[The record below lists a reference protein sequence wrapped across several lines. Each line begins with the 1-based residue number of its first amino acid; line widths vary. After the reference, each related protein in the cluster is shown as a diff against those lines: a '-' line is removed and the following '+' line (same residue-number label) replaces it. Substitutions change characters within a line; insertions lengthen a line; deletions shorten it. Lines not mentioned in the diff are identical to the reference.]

1 MGSGR
6 GPANHLPFFWLQHL
20 LPKEQSGMGHQQ
32 LICLFLLIFAASCGI
47 CRETT
52 TNKYMVE
59 EGTTVLPLND
69 YQLGTELDD
78 AQKLN
83 RNSTERGVG
92 KEIKGES
99 DIFQRAEEVA
109 TEGYEANTEY
119 IQIQEDIQMDNDA
132 KDSMKKEVG
141 SKDIDPEQINLKRN
155 VENSSA
161 MSNEVNEDL
170 FDIDDFP
177 LELVQNATLLE
188 ELVNVTRHR
197 GILHGFSESISVI
210 LVSEIG
216 DKTFFIAAIL
226 AMRNNKLTVFLA
238 ALSALFLMTVLS
250 ALLGWVVTTFIPR
263 EITYYTCTAIMF
275 AFALKMLWEAWRM
288 GEGELE
294 ETQKEVE
301 QELAELDDGQPQ
313 QGDSERGDADG
324 KSEVS
329 SGADNAGFEGPAT
342 QTEQAATPQ
351 KQSSTS
357 SEQGWMNNAID
368 RGCKENSWF
377 GKKCLKIFK
386 LFVNTFTLTFIAEW
400 GDRSQ
405 LATIVLAGIN
415 DVVGVILGGCLGH
428 AICTGGAV
436 LAGALIA
443 RFISIRKITFLGALV
458 FLGFAIA
465 SIFIDPNEDGID
477 GIPDI
482 QGYDNTTRL
491 VNHNISLTIELQEAS
506 EGLL

>member
-1 MGSGR
+1 MG
-6 GPANHLPFFWLQHL
+6 
-20 LPKEQSGMGHQQ
+20 
-32 LICLFLLIFAASCGI
+32 LFLLIFAGCVSGG
-47 CRETT
+47 ETT
-52 TNKYMVE
+52 SKKYVVD
-59 EGTTVLPLND
+59 EGPTTVVPSND
-69 YQLGTELDD
+69 FELGTDLRNSQELNIT
-78 AQKLN
+78 Q
-83 RNSTERGVG
+83 RNSTEKQDISAKPGNVP
-92 KEIKGES
+92 ES
-99 DIFQRAEEVA
+99 DIFQFSKELP
-109 TEGYEANTEY
+109 TEGHDEAKREY
-119 IQIQEDIQMDNDA
+119 AQIQEEDFQKDNNS
-132 KDSMKKEVG
+132 KTSTKKTVT
-141 SKDIDPEQINLKRN
+141 KDIDQDQINPKKN
-155 VENSSA
+155 MENFSA
-161 MSNEVNEDL
+161 LPNEVREDL
-170 FDIDDFP
+170 FDIDDLP
-177 LELVQNATLLE
+177 LDLVKNATLLE
-188 ELVNVTRHR
+188 DLVNATRHR

-226 AMRNNKLTVFLA
+226 AMRNNRLTVFLA

-275 AFALKMLWEAWRM
+275 AFALKVLWEAWRM
-288 GEGELE
+288 GEGEME

-301 QELAELDDGQPQ
+301 QELAELDGQAQ
-313 QGDSERGDADG
+313 QPDSEGGDADR

-329 SGADNAGFEGPAT
+329 TGAENAGFEPEPLGPT
-342 QTEQAATPQ
+342 TVTERAARATPQ
-351 KQSSTS
+351 KQNPKS
-357 SEQGWMNNAID
+357 SEQGWLSNAID

-443 RFISIRKITFLGALV
+443 RLISIRKITFLGALV

-491 VNHNISLTIELQEAS
+491 VNHNISLTIELEEA
-506 EGLL
+506 EGHY

>member
-1 MGSGR
+1 VAEPSQPSLFLAQPSFASPGV
-6 GPANHLPFFWLQHL
+6 
-20 LPKEQSGMGHQQ
+20 SGMGHQS
-32 LICLFLLIFAASCGI
+32 ICLFLLFFATSCPVRGS
-47 CRETT
+47 ETT
-52 TNKYMVE
+52 TNKFMLE
-59 EGTTVLPLND
+59 EGVATTVLPSNEYKVETEVNDTQGLNI
-69 YQLGTELDD
+69 TT
-78 AQKLN
+78 
-83 RNSTERGVG
+83 RISTE
-92 KEIKGES
+92 KENEINIIQHS
-99 DIFQRAEEVA
+99 EEVP
-109 TEGYEANTEY
+109 TEEYEANTEY
-119 IQIQEDIQMDNDA
+119 TQIEEEEEENIQRSDDP
-132 KDSMKKEVG
+132 KDLMKKELT
-141 SKDIDPEQINLKRN
+141 SKDSDPKQINLKRN
-155 VENSSA
+155 VENSS

-170 FDIDDFP
+170 FDIEDFP
-177 LELVQNATLLE
+177 PELVQNATLFE
-188 ELVNVTRHR
+188 DLVNVTRHR

-288 GEGELE
+288 GEEELE

-324 KSEVS
+324 RSEVS
-329 SGADNAGFEGPAT
+329 SGRENAGFEGPAIS
-342 QTEQAATPQ
+342 TEQAAAPQ
-351 KQSSTS
+351 KQSPKSN
-357 SEQGWMNNAID
+357 EQGWMNNAID

-377 GKKCLKIFK
+377 GKRCLKVFK

>member
-1 MGSGR
+1 MG
-6 GPANHLPFFWLQHL
+6 PL
-20 LPKEQSGMGHQQ
+20 
-32 LICLFLLIFAASCGI
+32 LFLILASACANGKENVTNFV
-47 CRETT
+47 ETT
-52 TNKYMVE
+52 TQLYSKVDGE
-59 EGTTVLPLND
+59 SLTTTTVPPSFENKLEKELNE
-69 YQLGTELDD
+69 TRELNVTTVTTD
-78 AQKLN
+78 QN
-83 RNSTERGVG
+83 GSSSNS
-92 KEIKGES
+92 KESIDEITT
-99 DIFQRAEEVA
+99 DLV
-109 TEGYEANTEY
+109 EANTEK
-119 IQIQEDIQMDNDA
+119 MDEEENMEEA
-132 KDSMKKEVG
+132 KNLAELEV
-141 SKDIDPEQINLKRN
+141 DDPEETNPRKR
-155 VENSSA
+155 EFI
-161 MSNEVNEDL
+161 SNEVTEDL
-170 FDIDDFP
+170 LDNDDFP
-177 LELVQNATLLE
+177 LELVKNVTLLE
-188 ELVNVTRHR
+188 DLVNVTKHR

-238 ALSALFLMTVLS
+238 AVSALFLMTVLS

-288 GEGELE
+288 GEGEME

-301 QELAELDDGQPQ
+301 QELADLDGQAQP
-313 QGDSERGDADG
+313 DSERGDADG

-329 SGADNAGFEGPAT
+329 SGADNLGFEGQQPTSAN
-342 QTEQAATPQ
+342 ERASSS
-351 KQSSTS
+351 KGQSPKG
-357 SEQGWMNNAID
+357 SEQGWVNSAID

-491 VNHNISLTIELQEAS
+491 VNHNISLTIELEEA
-506 EGLL
+506 EGLH

>member
-1 MGSGR
+1 MG
-6 GPANHLPFFWLQHL
+6 
-20 LPKEQSGMGHQQ
+20 
-32 LICLFLLIFAASCGI
+32 
-47 CRETT
+47 
-52 TNKYMVE
+52 
-59 EGTTVLPLND
+59 
-69 YQLGTELDD
+69 
-78 AQKLN
+78 
-83 RNSTERGVG
+83 
-92 KEIKGES
+92 
-99 DIFQRAEEVA
+99 
-109 TEGYEANTEY
+109 
-119 IQIQEDIQMDNDA
+119 
-132 KDSMKKEVG
+132 
-141 SKDIDPEQINLKRN
+141 
-155 VENSSA
+155 
-161 MSNEVNEDL
+161 
-170 FDIDDFP
+170 
-177 LELVQNATLLE
+177 VQNATLLE

-238 ALSALFLMTVLS
+238 ALSVLFLMTVLS

-313 QGDSERGDADG
+313 QQADSERGDADG

-329 SGADNAGFEGPAT
+329 TGADNAGFDGPAV
-342 QTEQAATPQ
+342 TERAATPQ
-351 KQSSTS
+351 HKQSPKS
-357 SEQGWMNNAID
+357 SEQGWVNNAID

-415 DVVGVILGGCLGH
+415 DVVGVILGG
-428 AICTGGAV
+428 
-436 LAGALIA
+436 
-443 RFISIRKITFLGALV
+443 LV

-491 VNHNISLTIELQEAS
+491 VNHNISLTIELEEA
-506 EGLL
+506 EGLY

>member
-1 MGSGR
+1 MG
-6 GPANHLPFFWLQHL
+6 PLPL
-20 LPKEQSGMGHQQ
+20 
-32 LICLFLLIFAASCGI
+32 LFLILASACVNSKENVTNVV
-47 CRETT
+47 ETT
-52 TNKYMVE
+52 TKLYSKVDGE
-59 EGTTVLPLND
+59 SLTTTTVPPSIENKLEKELNET
-69 YQLGTELDD
+69 QELNVTTVTTD
-78 AQKLN
+78 Q
-83 RNSTERGVG
+83 NSASNS
-92 KEIKGES
+92 KESLDEITT
-99 DIFQRAEEVA
+99 DLV
-109 TEGYEANTEY
+109 EANTEK
-119 IQIQEDIQMDNDA
+119 MDEEENMEEA
-132 KDSMKKEVG
+132 KNLAELEV
-141 SKDIDPEQINLKRN
+141 DDPEETNPRKR
-155 VENSSA
+155 EFI
-161 MSNEVNEDL
+161 SNEVTEDL
-170 FDIDDFP
+170 SDIDDFP
-177 LELVQNATLLE
+177 LELVKNVTLLE
-188 ELVNVTRHR
+188 DLVNVTKHR

-238 ALSALFLMTVLS
+238 AVSALFLMTVLS

-288 GEGELE
+288 GEGEME

-301 QELAELDDGQPQ
+301 QELADLDGQAQP
-313 QGDSERGDADG
+313 DSERGDADG

-329 SGADNAGFEGPAT
+329 SGADNLGFEGQQPTSAN
-342 QTEQAATPQ
+342 ERASSP
-351 KQSSTS
+351 KGQSPKGT
-357 SEQGWMNNAID
+357 EQGWVNSAID

-491 VNHNISLTIELQEAS
+491 VNHNISLTIELEEAES
-506 EGLL
+506 LY

>member
-1 MGSGR
+1 MG
-6 GPANHLPFFWLQHL
+6 PL
-20 LPKEQSGMGHQQ
+20 
-32 LICLFLLIFAASCGI
+32 LFLILASACANGKENVTNFV
-47 CRETT
+47 ETT
-52 TNKYMVE
+52 TQLYSKVDGE
-59 EGTTVLPLND
+59 SLTTTTVPPSIENKLEKELNE
-69 YQLGTELDD
+69 TRELNVTTVTTD
-78 AQKLN
+78 Q
-83 RNSTERGVG
+83 NSASNS
-92 KEIKGES
+92 KESVDEITT
-99 DIFQRAEEVA
+99 DLV
-109 TEGYEANTEY
+109 EANTEK
-119 IQIQEDIQMDNDA
+119 MDEEENMEEA
-132 KDSMKKEVG
+132 KNLAELEV
-141 SKDIDPEQINLKRN
+141 DDPEETNPRKR
-155 VENSSA
+155 EFI
-161 MSNEVNEDL
+161 SNEVTEDL
-170 FDIDDFP
+170 LDNDDFP
-177 LELVQNATLLE
+177 LELVKNVTLLE
-188 ELVNVTRHR
+188 DLVNVTKHR

-238 ALSALFLMTVLS
+238 AVSALFLMTVLS

-288 GEGELE
+288 GEGEME

-301 QELAELDDGQPQ
+301 QELADLDGQAQP
-313 QGDSERGDADG
+313 DSERGDADG

-329 SGADNAGFEGPAT
+329 SGADNLGFEGQQPTSAN
-342 QTEQAATPQ
+342 ERASSP
-351 KQSSTS
+351 KSQSPKG
-357 SEQGWMNNAID
+357 SEQGWVNSAID

-491 VNHNISLTIELQEAS
+491 VNHNISLTIELEEA
-506 EGLL
+506 EGLH

>member
-1 MGSGR
+1 MKQTQNILKYRRRTSK
-6 GPANHLPFFWLQHL
+6 WSMI
-20 LPKEQSGMGHQQ
+20 PKIQQ
-32 LICLFLLIFAASCGI
+32 
-47 CRETT
+47 
-52 TNKYMVE
+52 
-59 EGTTVLPLND
+59 
-69 YQLGTELDD
+69 
-78 AQKLN
+78 
-83 RNSTERGVG
+83 
-92 KEIKGES
+92 
-99 DIFQRAEEVA
+99 EVP

-119 IQIQEDIQMDNDA
+119 TQIQEEDIQMVNDP

-141 SKDIDPEQINLKRN
+141 SKDIDSEQINLKMN
-155 VENSSA
+155 VENSLA
-161 MSNEVNEDL
+161 ISNEVNEDM

-188 ELVNVTRHR
+188 DLVNVTRHR

-313 QGDSERGDADG
+313 QADSERGDADG

-329 SGADNAGFEGPAT
+329 TGADNAGFEGPAV
-342 QTEQAATPQ
+342 TERAATPQ
-351 KQSSTS
+351 QRQSPKS
-357 SEQGWMNNAID
+357 SEQGWVNNAID

-386 LFVNTFTLTFIAEW
+386 LFVNCFTLTFIAEW

-428 AICTGGAV
+428 DICTGGAV

-477 GIPDI
+477 RIPDI

-491 VNHNISLTIELQEAS
+491 VNHNISLTIELQEA
-506 EGLL
+506 EGLY

>member
-1 MGSGR
+1 
-6 GPANHLPFFWLQHL
+6 L
-20 LPKEQSGMGHQQ
+20 
-32 LICLFLLIFAASCGI
+32 
-47 CRETT
+47 TT
-52 TNKYMVE
+52 TTVPPSIENKLEKELNETQELNV
-59 EGTTVLPLND
+59 TTVTTDQNSASNSK
-69 YQLGTELDD
+69 ESLD
-78 AQKLN
+78 
-83 RNSTERGVG
+83 
-92 KEIKGES
+92 EITT
-99 DIFQRAEEVA
+99 DLV
-109 TEGYEANTEY
+109 EANTEK
-119 IQIQEDIQMDNDA
+119 MDEEENRGEA
-132 KDSMKKEVG
+132 KNLAELEV
-141 SKDIDPEQINLKRN
+141 DDPEETNPRKR
-155 VENSSA
+155 EFI
-161 MSNEVNEDL
+161 SNDVTEDL
-170 FDIDDFP
+170 LDNDFP
-177 LELVQNATLLE
+177 LELVKNVTLLE
-188 ELVNVTRHR
+188 DLVNVTKHR

-238 ALSALFLMTVLS
+238 AVSALFLMTVLS

-288 GEGELE
+288 GEGEME

-301 QELAELDDGQPQ
+301 QELADLDGQAQP
-313 QGDSERGDADG
+313 DSERGDADG

-329 SGADNAGFEGPAT
+329 SGADNLGFEGQQPTSDNERASSS
-342 QTEQAATPQ
+342 
-351 KQSSTS
+351 KGQSPKGT
-357 SEQGWMNNAID
+357 EQGWVNSAID

-491 VNHNISLTIELQEAS
+491 VNHNISLTIELEEAES
-506 EGLL
+506 LY

>member
-1 MGSGR
+1 MS
-6 GPANHLPFFWLQHL
+6 
-20 LPKEQSGMGHQQ
+20 E
-32 LICLFLLIFAASCGI
+32 
-47 CRETT
+47 
-52 TNKYMVE
+52 
-59 EGTTVLPLND
+59 
-69 YQLGTELDD
+69 
-78 AQKLN
+78 
-83 RNSTERGVG
+83 
-92 KEIKGES
+92 
-99 DIFQRAEEVA
+99 
-109 TEGYEANTEY
+109 
-119 IQIQEDIQMDNDA
+119 
-132 KDSMKKEVG
+132 
-141 SKDIDPEQINLKRN
+141 SKDIDQDQINPKKN
-155 VENSSA
+155 MENFSA
-161 MSNEVNEDL
+161 LPNEVREDL
-170 FDIDDFP
+170 FDIDDLP
-177 LELVQNATLLE
+177 LDLVKNETLLE
-188 ELVNVTRHR
+188 SLTNSTHHR

-210 LVSEIG
+210 LVSEIR

-313 QGDSERGDADG
+313 QQADSERGDADG

-329 SGADNAGFEGPAT
+329 TGADNAGFEGPAVS
-342 QTEQAATPQ
+342 ERAATPQ
-351 KQSSTS
+351 QRQSSKS
-357 SEQGWMNNAID
+357 SEQGWVNNAID

-428 AICTGGAV
+428 AVCTGGAV
-436 LAGALIA
+436 WPGL
-443 RFISIRKITFLGALV
+443 
-458 FLGFAIA
+458 
-465 SIFIDPNEDGID
+465 
-477 GIPDI
+477 
-482 QGYDNTTRL
+482 
-491 VNHNISLTIELQEAS
+491 SLPGSYQS
-506 EGLL
+506 ERS

>member
-1 MGSGR
+1 MG
-6 GPANHLPFFWLQHL
+6 PL
-20 LPKEQSGMGHQQ
+20 
-32 LICLFLLIFAASCGI
+32 LFLILASAYANGKENVTNVV
-47 CRETT
+47 ETT
-52 TNKYMVE
+52 TQLYSQVDGE
-59 EGTTVLPLND
+59 SLTTTTVPPSIENKLEKELNE
-69 YQLGTELDD
+69 TRELNVTTVTTD
-78 AQKLN
+78 Q
-83 RNSTERGVG
+83 NSASNS
-92 KEIKGES
+92 KESVDEITT
-99 DIFQRAEEVA
+99 DLV
-109 TEGYEANTEY
+109 EANTKK
-119 IQIQEDIQMDNDA
+119 MDEENMEEA
-132 KDSMKKEVG
+132 KNLAELEVG
-141 SKDIDPEQINLKRN
+141 NPEETNPRKR
-155 VENSSA
+155 EFI
-161 MSNEVNEDL
+161 SNEVTEDL
-170 FDIDDFP
+170 LDNDDFP
-177 LELVQNATLLE
+177 LELVKNVTLLE
-188 ELVNVTRHR
+188 DLVNVTKHR

-238 ALSALFLMTVLS
+238 AVSALFLMTVLS

-288 GEGELE
+288 GEGEME

-301 QELAELDDGQPQ
+301 QELADLDGQAQP
-313 QGDSERGDADG
+313 DSERGDADG

-329 SGADNAGFEGPAT
+329 SGADNLGFEGQQPTSAN
-342 QTEQAATPQ
+342 ERASSP
-351 KQSSTS
+351 KSQSPKG
-357 SEQGWMNNAID
+357 SEQGWVNSAID

-491 VNHNISLTIELQEAS
+491 VNHNISLTIELEEAES
-506 EGLL
+506 LY

>member
-1 MGSGR
+1 MG
-6 GPANHLPFFWLQHL
+6 PLPL
-20 LPKEQSGMGHQQ
+20 
-32 LICLFLLIFAASCGI
+32 LFLILASACVNSKENVTNVV
-47 CRETT
+47 ETT
-52 TNKYMVE
+52 TKLYSKVDGE
-59 EGTTVLPLND
+59 SLTTTTVPPSIENKLEKELNET
-69 YQLGTELDD
+69 QELNVTTVTTD
-78 AQKLN
+78 Q
-83 RNSTERGVG
+83 NSASNS
-92 KEIKGES
+92 KESLDEITT
-99 DIFQRAEEVA
+99 DLV
-109 TEGYEANTEY
+109 EANTEK
-119 IQIQEDIQMDNDA
+119 MDEEENMEEA
-132 KDSMKKEVG
+132 KNLAELEV
-141 SKDIDPEQINLKRN
+141 DDPEETNPRKR
-155 VENSSA
+155 EFI
-161 MSNEVNEDL
+161 SNEVTEDL
-170 FDIDDFP
+170 ADNDFP
-177 LELVQNATLLE
+177 LELVKNVTLLE
-188 ELVNVTRHR
+188 DLVNVTKHR

-238 ALSALFLMTVLS
+238 AVSALFLMTVLS

-288 GEGELE
+288 GEGEME

-301 QELAELDDGQPQ
+301 QELADLDGQAQP
-313 QGDSERGDADG
+313 DSERGDADG

-329 SGADNAGFEGPAT
+329 SGADNLGFEGQQPTSAN
-342 QTEQAATPQ
+342 ERASSP
-351 KQSSTS
+351 KSQSPKG
-357 SEQGWMNNAID
+357 SEQGWVNSAID

-491 VNHNISLTIELQEAS
+491 VNHNISLTIELEEAES
-506 EGLL
+506 LY

>member
-1 MGSGR
+1 M
-6 GPANHLPFFWLQHL
+6 
-20 LPKEQSGMGHQQ
+20 KQQ
-32 LICLFLLIFAASCGI
+32 ICLFLLIFAGCVSG
-47 CRETT
+47 RE
-52 TNKYMVE
+52 KYVVD
-59 EGTTVLPLND
+59 EGATTVLPSNDFELVTDLRNNQELNITRRD
-69 YQLGTELDD
+69 
-78 AQKLN
+78 
-83 RNSTERGVG
+83 STD
-92 KEIKGES
+92 KQDISSES
-99 DIFQRAEEVA
+99 DIFQF
-109 TEGYEANTEY
+109 
-119 IQIQEDIQMDNDA
+119 
-132 KDSMKKEVG
+132 
-141 SKDIDPEQINLKRN
+141 SKDIEGYDETKREYAQ
-155 VENSSA
+155 VQ
-161 MSNEVNEDL
+161 EDL
-170 FDIDDFP
+170 FDIDDLP
-177 LELVQNATLLE
+177 LELVKNATLLE
-188 ELVNVTRHR
+188 DLVNATRHR

-301 QELAELDDGQPQ
+301 QELAELDGQAQ
-313 QGDSERGDADG
+313 QPDSERGDADRKTG
-324 KSEVS
+324 SE
-329 SGADNAGFEGPAT
+329 NAGFEPETLGPT
-342 QTEQAATPQ
+342 TVTERAARATPQ
-351 KQSSTS
+351 KQNPKS
-357 SEQGWMNNAID
+357 SEQGWLSNAID

-491 VNHNISLTIELQEAS
+491 VNHNISLTIELEEA
-506 EGLL
+506 EGLY

>member
-1 MGSGR
+1 M
-6 GPANHLPFFWLQHL
+6 
-20 LPKEQSGMGHQQ
+20 
-32 LICLFLLIFAASCGI
+32 
-47 CRETT
+47 T
-52 TNKYMVE
+52 TNKYVVE
-59 EGTTVLPLND
+59 EGVTTVLPSND
-69 YQLGTELDD
+69 YELGTELDST
-78 AQKLN
+78 QEM
-83 RNSTERGVG
+83 NSTQKNSTDAYEVSSEHEVG
-92 KEIKGES
+92 MENEGES
-99 DIFQRAEEVA
+99 VTFQYSTEIP
-109 TEGYEANTEY
+109 TEGYEANTENTELQKS
-119 IQIQEDIQMDNDA
+119 IQKDNDP
-132 KDSMKKEVG
+132 KDSMKKVTNQEK
-141 SKDIDPEQINLKRN
+141 SKNIDPEDIKLKMSM
-155 VENSSA
+155 ENSSA
-161 MSNEVNEDL
+161 MSNEVNQDL
-170 FDIDDFP
+170 FDIDDLP
-177 LELVQNATLLE
+177 LDLVKNATLLE
-188 ELVNVTRHR
+188 DLVNATRHR

-301 QELAELDDGQPQ
+301 QELAELDDGQTQ
-313 QGDSERGDADG
+313 HADSERGDTDG

-329 SGADNAGFEGPAT
+329 TGADNAGFEGPAV
-342 QTEQAATPQ
+342 TERAATPQ
-351 KQSSTS
+351 QRQSPKS
-357 SEQGWMNNAID
+357 SEQGWVNNAID

-482 QGYDNTTRL
+482 MGYDNTTRL
-491 VNHNISLTIELQEAS
+491 LNHNISLTIELEEV
-506 EGLL
+506 EGLY